1 MKNIRDTCID
11 YLKKED
17 IKRDM
22 RAIIQPIGI
31 LIYNEIYVY
40 LMFICI
46 YHVFIALVLLMIL
59 YILLRKPK
67 WSNMSNMNNMNN
79 I

>member
-46 YHVFIALVLLMIL
+46 YHVFIALVLLIIL

-67 WSNMSNMNNMNN
+67 WSNMNN

>member
-17 IKRDM
+17 IKRDV
-22 RAIIQPIGI
+22 RAVIQPIGI
-31 LIYNEIYVY
+31 LIYNELYVY

-46 YHVFIALVLLMIL
+46 YHVFIALVLLTIL

-67 WSNMSNMNNMNN
+67 WSNMNN

>member
-67 WSNMSNMNNMNN
+67 WSNMNN

>member
-67 WSNMSNMNNMNN
+67 WSNMSNMNN

>member
-1 MKNIRDTCID
+1 MKNIRDTCSD
-11 YLKKED
+11 YLKKEA
-17 IKRDM
+17 IKRDV
-22 RAIIQPIGI
+22 RAVIQPIGI
-31 LIYNEIYVY
+31 LIYNELYVY

-46 YHVFIALVLLMIL
+46 YHVFIALILLTIL

-67 WSNMSNMNNMNN
+67 WSNMNN

>member
-67 WSNMSNMNNMNN
+67 WSNMNNM
-79 I
+79 